1 MEDFCHFS
9 PEARDCLG
17 TIAFERVVVRF
28 DRVRTVSVE
37 ISRGTPVTVS
47 QKSPKEPDI
56 PICVV
61 KAILVSLQILHF
73 SYIFFS
79 LGLLISCEFRAYTCG
94 IASIL
99 GCKFINNGSEGRLP
113 PWAVI
118 R

>member
-1 MEDFCHFS
+1 MEDFCHYS
-9 PEARDCLG
+9 PKVRDDFG
-17 TIAFERVVVRF
+17 TTAIDRVVVRF

-37 ISRGTPVTVS
+37 IGRVTPVTVS

-56 PICVV
+56 SICVV
-61 KAILVSLQILHF
+61 EAILVSLQILHF
-73 SYIFFS
+73 LYIFLS